1 LTAVSGGPGK
11 APRVAVVI
19 PCFDDGEFVREAVD
33 SVRDDTE
40 IVELVVVDDA
50 SEDPAT
56 IAALDGLSAEGVRVV
71 RHERNRG
78 LSAARMTGVRA
89 TGAPY
94 VFPLDSDDLAYSGAL
109 TAMADRLDANPRLA
123 LVFGDYLEFGDRE
136 LVRAVPERVDPYRI
150 AYTNEYPGF
159 ALFRRE
165 ALERVG
171 GWSAAG
177 LYEDWDLWMTIAEE
191 GLEGAHM
198 GPGEPT
204 FKRRV
209 HPGRLGGRLRT
220 EQRRVY
226 GELRERHPKL
236 FSRIP
241 AARRSSD
248 LSPLRK
254 RLYPIVY
261 GGRRRLRAERR
272 LKGLM
277 DRAGVWTLR
286 R

>member
-1 LTAVSGGPGK
+1 LTASGGPGK
-11 APRVAVVI
+11 TPRIAVVI

-40 IVELVVVDDA
+40 TVELVVVDDA

-56 IAALDGLSAEGVRVV
+56 IAAVDGLSAEGVRVV

-94 VFPLDSDDLAYSGAL
+94 VFPLDSDDLAYPGAL
-109 TAMADRLDANPRLA
+109 SAMADRLDANPRLA
-123 LVFGDYLEFGDRE
+123 LAFGDYLEFGDRE
-136 LVRAVPERVDPYRI
+136 LVRAVPEKVDPYRI

-159 ALFRRE
+159 ALFRRV

-191 GLEGAHM
+191 GLEAAPWDPGSRLSSAASIPTASAGGCEPSRGACTASCAR
-198 GPGEPT
+198 GTPSSSPG
-204 FKRRV
+204 
-209 HPGRLGGRLRT
+209 
-220 EQRRVY
+220 
-226 GELRERHPKL
+226 
-236 FSRIP
+236 SRP
-241 AARRSSD
+241 RGAAR
-248 LSPLRK
+248 
-254 RLYPIVY
+254 
-261 GGRRRLRAERR
+261 
-272 LKGLM
+272 
-277 DRAGVWTLR
+277 T
-286 R
+286 